1 MRFPKITSPAVFV
14 LFLLSAGWLVLVIV
28 SPLLVPAN
36 TLRNLSGTVGTH
48 DNEDQFAN
56 LTSIPKAI
64 YWIGD
69 GECHQIADRSYFING
84 NQMPFCARD
93 LGLFVGLAFGFGL
106 VSFYRYKIH
115 PLYVLLGLVP
125 LGIDGGLQ
133 LVTDYESNN
142 PLRLGTGIV
151 AGLSLSLLLAHFL
164 FALQEERK
172 RPAEKGKPGQP

>member
-1 MRFPKITSPAVFV
+1 MRLPRITSPAVFV
-14 LFLLSAGWLVLVIV
+14 FFLLSFIWLVLVFI

-36 TLRNLSGTVGTH
+36 TLRDLSGTVGTR

-56 LTSIPKAI
+56 LTLIPKAV

-69 GECHQIADRSYFING
+69 GECHQIAERSYFING

-93 LGLFVGLAFGFGL
+93 LGLFVGLAFGFGI
-106 VSFYRYKIH
+106 VTFYRYKVH

-125 LGIDGGLQ
+125 LAIDGGLQ

-164 FALQEERK
+164 LALQEERK
-172 RPAEKGKPGQP
+172 RPVEVLLH